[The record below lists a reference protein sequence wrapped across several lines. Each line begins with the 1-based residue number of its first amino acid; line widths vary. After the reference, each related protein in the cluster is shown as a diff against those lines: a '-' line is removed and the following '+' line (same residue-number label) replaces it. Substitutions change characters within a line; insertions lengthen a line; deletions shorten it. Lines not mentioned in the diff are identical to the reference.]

1 MKKDN
6 SKTMRWQGGIVMI
19 IGAAILGYNIHP
31 IAPESVAQWSKVL
44 VVSIGMPLAVVN
56 IGIVLWATGTIL
68 QKLEEIKKS
77 QPEKV

>member
-1 MKKDN
+1 
-6 SKTMRWQGGIVMI
+6 MI

-31 IAPESVAQWSKVL
+31 IASEYVVQLPKVL
-44 VVSIGMPLAVVN
+44 VVSIGLPLAVVN

-77 QPEKV
+77 QPDKD